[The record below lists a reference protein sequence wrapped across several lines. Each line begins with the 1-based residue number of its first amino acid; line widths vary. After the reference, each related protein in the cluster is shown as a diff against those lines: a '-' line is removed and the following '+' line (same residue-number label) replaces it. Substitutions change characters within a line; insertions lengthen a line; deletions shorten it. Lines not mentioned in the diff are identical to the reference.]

1 MFSEILKSL
10 RTQRGLSQGQ
20 LAKEVG
26 VSTGNIGD
34 WEIGRSKPGYS
45 ALVSLA
51 RYFGISADY
60 LLELSP
66 VNTLGK
72 SVTSNLSCDGVPL
85 TESEADL
92 IAMYRLVPEA
102 DKQTIF
108 DIAKLKYEQSTGEK
122 VSIYSTY
129 TDVKERQKSGS
140 DRDDK
145 SATGTA

>member
-10 RTQRGLSQGQ
+10 RTKKGLTQGQ

-34 WEIGRSKPGYS
+34 WEIGRSKPGYA
-45 ALVSLA
+45 ALASLS
-51 RYFGISADY
+51 RFFGISADY

-66 VNTLGK
+66 EDTGGK
-72 SVTSNLSCDGVPL
+72 RPSADLSCDGVPL

-92 IAMYRLVPEA
+92 IAMYRLVPDA

-129 TDVKERQKSGS
+129 SDVKERQKSGS

-145 SATGTA
+145 PASGTA